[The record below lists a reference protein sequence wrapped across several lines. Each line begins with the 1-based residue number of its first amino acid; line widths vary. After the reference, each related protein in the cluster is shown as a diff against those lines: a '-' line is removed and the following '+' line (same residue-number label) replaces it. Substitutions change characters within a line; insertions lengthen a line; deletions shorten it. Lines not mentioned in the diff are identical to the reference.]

1 MAIVKDD
8 LRKRDYVLVIDR
20 SGSMSDP
27 VSKKDST
34 TKWKSMQESVLAV
47 ARKCQEFDDDGIDLY
62 TFNTSFKKYENTT
75 PEKVLDIF
83 NNLGPNGGTN
93 FVPVLSEVIDEH
105 FKRAN
110 KPTTVIVVTD
120 GCPSDEKNGQK
131 DLAKLLLNTAN
142 KLESD
147 SELGFLFLQI
157 GDDPAAR
164 AFLKKL
170 DNDLESAGAKFD
182 IVSTKTCDELA
193 DVSIEDV
200 LLAAVNE

>member
-1 MAIVKDD
+1 MTIVKDD
-8 LRKRDYVLVIDR
+8 LQKRDYVLVLDR

-27 VSKKDST
+27 ISKKDST
-34 TKWKSMQESVLAV
+34 SKWKSMQESVLAV

-62 TFNTSFKKYENTT
+62 TFNTSFKKFENTT
-75 PEKVLDIF
+75 PEKVNEIF
-83 NNLGPNGGTN
+83 NTVGPNGGTD
-93 FVPVLSEVIDEH
+93 FVPVLKQVIDVH
-105 FKRAN
+105 FSRAN

-131 DLAKLLLNTAN
+131 ELAKLLINTTN
-142 KLESD
+142 RLESGD
-147 SELGFLFLQI
+147 ELGFLFLQI

-164 AFLKKL
+164 NFLQKL